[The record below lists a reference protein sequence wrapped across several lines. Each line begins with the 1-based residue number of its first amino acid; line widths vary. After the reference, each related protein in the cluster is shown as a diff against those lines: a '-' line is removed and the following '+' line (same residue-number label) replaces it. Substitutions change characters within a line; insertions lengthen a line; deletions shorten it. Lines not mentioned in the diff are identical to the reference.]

1 MENSAEQKFYEDG
14 NVIVTQS
21 RFVASSKTYA
31 MRNISSVSIGE
42 IKKSKVFQI
51 LVIIVGV
58 IMLTGEGTRVYG
70 VVAIAMGA
78 LLLYFIRNE
87 YSVRINSNSG
97 ENDGFVS
104 KDRERIEKIV
114 NAVNEAMVLRG

>member
-31 MRNISSVSIGE
+31 MRNISSMSIGE